1 MTKGTMKNPS
11 NQEELT
17 KDILSSELKD
27 SWKKNPDDVLQLLE
41 VDPENGLNSE
51 EIQPR
56 REKYGSNKMEKRE
69 ERSTLSIFISQFKSI
84 LVLLLTA
91 ATIISFLF
99 GETIEGIA
107 IAAVIIINTLIGFFT
122 ELKASRSMEALYEL
136 TRIESKV
143 RRENETRTINADELV
158 VGDIIVLDAGD
169 LIPADSRIIESS
181 KLQVNESSLTGESV
195 PVEKKKNKIEEE
207 ELPLAERENMLYKGT
222 AITRGSAKAIVI
234 ATGEDTELGKIST
247 MVQEAGE
254 GETPLT
260 QRLQKLGRNLFWIT
274 IGIAAV
280 VGISGILRGRDIFL
294 MIESAIALAVAT
306 VPEGLPIVATI
317 SLARGMLRMA
327 EKNALI
333 NRLSAVETLGSTNII
348 CTDKTGTLTENRMTA
363 VKLLINDELIEISGK
378 GFETE
383 GKFVLKD
390 KELTPNEFKPL
401 SRLIKTCVLCNNA
414 SFRPEKEEEKDKF
427 VGDPMEVALLVL
439 GEKAG
444 FSRSDLLEKH
454 QEVREESFDPEIKMM
469 ATLNEIKEK
478 YLVSVKGAPS
488 SVLKVS
494 SSYWTEEGTK
504 ELDDEK
510 KKEFLEKNTELAN
523 QGLRI
528 ISAATKEVESKDVN
542 PYSDLEFLG
551 LIALLDPAR
560 EEVKPAIEI
569 CKKAGIRIIMIT
581 GDQGPTAKYIGQELN
596 LLSKEASLVNQ
607 GKIIRPYSDLSEEEL
622 NEIKKT
628 GIFAR
633 VEPAQK
639 LNLIEI
645 YQEEGSVVA
654 MTGDGVN
661 DAPALRKANIGVA
674 MGQRGTQVAQQ
685 AADMILQDDNFE
697 TITTAVEEGRVI
709 TDNIKKFVI
718 YLLSC
723 NVSEILL
730 VFFASLLDMPLPI
743 LPLQI
748 LFLNIVTD
756 IFPAFALT
764 AVQGS
769 PDIMDRPPRDP
780 DKPIITKNH
789 WFITAVYGFMLTFTV
804 LSTFAIALYVF
815 NMEESRAITI
825 SFLTLAFT
833 QLWHVLNMRD
843 MNTPFFNNEI
853 FRNKLIWG
861 AIALSTVLIL
871 LATYLPGLS
880 FVLETVNPRFDGW
893 LLILGMSVIPLI
905 LGQLWKSFGKEIT
918 LFS

>member
-1 MTKGTMKNPS
+1 MNEKTIRKPPNKN
-11 NQEELT
+11 EE
-17 KDILSSELKD
+17 KENDLSLELKN
-27 SWKKNPDDVLQLLE
+27 SWKKKPEDVLQLLE
-41 VDPENGLNSE
+41 VDPEKGLNSE
-51 EIQPR
+51 EIEPR
-56 REKYGSNKMEKRE
+56 RESYGSNKMEERE
-69 ERSTLSIFISQFKSI
+69 ERSALSIFISQFKSI

-136 TRIESKV
+136 TKVETKV
-143 RRENETRTINADELV
+143 RRENETRTINADDLV
-158 VGDIIVLDAGD
+158 VGDILVLDAGD
-169 LIPADSRIIESS
+169 LIPADSRIIKSS

-195 PVEKKKNKIEEE
+195 PVEKKKNKIEDEE
-207 ELPLAERENMLYKGT
+207 IPLAERDNMLYKGT
-222 AITRGSAKAIVI
+222 AITRGSAKAVVI

-247 MVQEAGE
+247 MVQEAGA

-274 IGIAAV
+274 IGIAAI
-280 VGISGILRGRDIFL
+280 VGISGIVRGRDLFL

-327 EKNALI
+327 EKNALV

-363 VKLLINDELIEISGK
+363 VQLLIDDKLIEISGK

-383 GKFVLKD
+383 GKFILKD
-390 KELTPNEFKPL
+390 KELSSDEFKPL
-401 SRLIKTCVLCNNA
+401 SQLIKACVLCNNA
-414 SFRPEKEEEKDKF
+414 SFRPEKEEENDKF

-439 GEKAG
+439 GEKADI
-444 FSRSDLLEKH
+444 SRSALLEKH
-454 QEVREESFDPEIKMM
+454 PEVREESFDPEIKMM
-469 ATLNEIKEK
+469 ATINETEER

-488 SVLKVS
+488 SVLEVS
-494 SSYWTEEGTK
+494 NSYWTEEGTK
-504 ELDDEK
+504 ELDDDK
-510 KKEFLEKNTELAN
+510 KKEFLDKNTELAN

-528 ISAATKEVESKDVN
+528 ISAATKEVESKDVD

-596 LLSKEASLVNQ
+596 LLSKESSLVNE
-607 GKIIRPYSDLSEEEL
+607 GKIIKKYSDLSEEEL
-622 NEIKKT
+622 NEIKNT

-661 DAPALRKANIGVA
+661 DAPALRKANIGIA

-730 VFFASLLDMPLPI
+730 VFFASLLNMPLPI

-764 AVQGS
+764 AVEGS
-769 PDIMDRPPRDP
+769 PDIMDKPPRDP

-804 LSTFAIALYVF
+804 LGSFAIALYVLKI
-815 NMEESRAITI
+815 EESRAITI

-843 MNTPFFNNEI
+843 MNTPFLNNEI
-853 FRNKLIWG
+853 FKNKLIWG
-861 AIALSTVLIL
+861 AIVLSAVIL
-871 LATYLPGLS
+871 LIATYLPGLS
-880 FVLETVNPRFDGW
+880 FILETVNPELDGW
-893 LLILGMSVIPLI
+893 FLILGMSVIPLI
-905 LGQLWKSFGKEIT
+905 IGQLWKSFGKEVT